1 MTAFKRVLLVAALLV
16 PVAATAA
23 QKKVRVAVM
32 EFRPLGTEQA
42 KADLLSE
49 IALTRA
55 SMMRGF
61 EVIGRSD
68 IASMIG
74 FEKQKAVVGCSDDYG
89 CLAEVGGALGVDLV
103 MVGTLGRL
111 GSLYRIDLKL
121 VDTKKARVRGRI
133 GVTVEE
139 KEEKLVAAVEK
150 AVRDLLEP
158 ETPIDEPTPPPV
170 AAVTRPAEKPA
181 KAAPP
186 PAKVDL
192 KPAPPEQRA
201 ELAPEAPET
210 PRGEGKSK
218 ALGWTAFGT
227 AIATVGLAGF
237 SVYEGLTA
245 KSAYDKANG
254 MVGADG
260 ALLVSASVTD
270 YKSSVTDGDDAK
282 KMAVMTGGAAAGCAV
297 ITGVLGYISY
307 RQTGEVGP
315 IRF

>member
-1 MTAFKRVLLVAALLV
+1 MTAFTRVLLVAALLL
-16 PVAATAA
+16 PVTATAA

-74 FEKQKAVVGCSDDYG
+74 FEKQKQVVGCSDDYG

-121 VDTKKARVRGRI
+121 VDTKRAKVRGRI
-133 GVTVEE
+133 GATVEE

-150 AVRDLLEP
+150 AVTDLLLP
-158 ETPIDEPTPPPV
+158 ETPVDEPTPPPV
-170 AAVTRPAEKPA
+170 VAAVKPAEK

-186 PAKVDL
+186 PKVDL

-201 ELAPEAPET
+201 ELAREVPES
-210 PRGEGKSK
+210 PRGEGKSG

-245 KSAYDKANG
+245 KSSYDKANAL
-254 MVGADG
+254 VGADG

-270 YKSSVTDGDDAK
+270 YKGFVTDGDDAK

-297 ITGVLGYISY
+297 LTGVLGYISY
-307 RQTGEVGP
+307 RQTGEIGP
-315 IRF
+315 FRF

>member
-1 MTAFKRVLLVAALLV
+1 MTAFTRVLLVAALLI
-16 PVAATAA
+16 PVTATAA

-74 FEKQKAVVGCSDDYG
+74 FEKQKQVVGCSDDYG

-121 VDTKKARVRGRI
+121 VDTKRAKVRGRI
-133 GVTVEE
+133 GATVEE

-150 AVRDLLEP
+150 AVTDLLLP
-158 ETPIDEPTPPPV
+158 ETPVDEPTPPPV
-170 AAVTRPAEKPA
+170 VAAVKPAEK

-186 PAKVDL
+186 PKVDL

-201 ELAPEAPET
+201 ELAREVPES

-237 SVYEGLTA
+237 SVYEGLAA
-245 KSAYDKANG
+245 KSSYDKANAL
-254 MVGADG
+254 VGADG

-270 YKSSVTDGDDAK
+270 YKGFVTDGDDAK

-297 ITGVLGYISY
+297 LTGVLGYISY

-315 IRF
+315 FRF

>member
-16 PVAATAA
+16 PVAVTAA
-23 QKKVRVAVM
+23 PKKVRVAVM

-133 GVTVEE
+133 GATVEE

-158 ETPIDEPTPPPV
+158 ETPVDEPTPPPV
-170 AAVTRPAEKPA
+170 AAVTKEKPA

-186 PAKVDL
+186 PEKKVDL
-192 KPAPPEQRA
+192 KPAPPEKRA
-201 ELAPEAPET
+201 ELAREEPET
-210 PRGEGKSK
+210 PRAEGKSK

-245 KSAYDKANG
+245 KSSYDKANAL
-254 MVGADG
+254 VGADG

-270 YKSSVTDGDDAK
+270 YKGYVTDGDDAK

-297 ITGVLGYISY
+297 LTGVLGYISY
-307 RQTGEVGP
+307 RQTGEIGP